1 MLSPAKNLHCGIEA
15 VKHGAD
21 AVYIGAPRFGARVAA
36 GNSWEDLEK
45 LVRFAHLYSAKV
57 HVTLNTILTDAE
69 LEDARN
75 MAWRCYEIGADALIV
90 QDMGLLRADL
100 PPIALHASTQADNRM
115 PEKVKFLQEVGFQ
128 RVILAREL
136 SLSQIKAIRQA
147 SEVEL
152 EAFVHGALCVSY
164 SGQCYM
170 SYAGCGRSAN
180 RGECAQYCRL
190 PYTLKDAEGKVLQ
203 QERHLLSLKDMNRS
217 GSLREMIE
225 AGITSFKIEGR
236 LKEADYV
243 KNITLYYRRKL
254 DALLEGKPEPDGES
268 DVDSDRFARNCS
280 GGISDR
286 NSGVDLDMDS
296 DVDSGKGSGNGTNI
310 FSDGI
315 WAKASA
321 GKVTAFFEPHPE
333 KSFNRGFTEYF
344 LHGRRGDEHQWATPK
359 SMGEPLGKV
368 IGVTPKFFQL
378 QTEKTLHNGDGL
390 CFLDERRQLVG
401 FRLNRVE
408 ANRLFPLEMPDGL
421 QKGVM
426 LYRNEDRLFS
436 KQLEGETAVRKIA
449 VSLLF
454 GETEKG
460 FSLTMTDEEGCRVT
474 REIEIEKQLAQ
485 QPEQAEAQIRR
496 QLSKMGETP
505 FELENV
511 TIQCAKSYFLPV
523 SAINGLRREAA
534 ETLQSLRENRRPHE
548 VRREEKPVTYPLA
561 SVLHS
566 PVASESPVPPCPSKD
581 SAHCQGV
588 EAVHDETSS
597 YPLPSF
603 WDYTAN
609 VMNQAARQFYSEH
622 GVEQIFPALEA
633 CCMGRTAQPLLLM
646 RCKYCIRYAMGK
658 CKRKPEGTALRE
670 PLYMES
676 ADRRYQLQF
685 DCEHCEMK
693 VLEVSF
699 GTPL

>member
-1 MLSPAKNLHCGIEA
+1 MKNIELLSPAKNLHCGIEA

-69 LEDARN
+69 LEEARN
-75 MAWRCYEIGADALIV
+75 MAWRCYEMGVDALII

-147 SEVEL
+147 TEVEL

-190 PYTLKDAEGKVLQ
+190 PYTLRDAEGRVLQ

-254 DALLEGKPEPDGES
+254 DALLEGKPEPDGKNGA
-268 DVDSDRFARNCS
+268 DNCS
-280 GGISDR
+280 DA
-286 NSGVDLDMDS
+286 V
-296 DVDSGKGSGNGTNI
+296 
-310 FSDGI
+310 

-460 FSLTMTDEEGCRVT
+460 FSLTMTDEEGCRV
-474 REIEIEKQLAQ
+474 
-485 QPEQAEAQIRR
+485 
-496 QLSKMGETP
+496 
-505 FELENV
+505 
-511 TIQCAKSYFLPV
+511 
-523 SAINGLRREAA
+523 
-534 ETLQSLRENRRPHE
+534 
-548 VRREEKPVTYPLA
+548 
-561 SVLHS
+561 
-566 PVASESPVPPCPSKD
+566 
-581 SAHCQGV
+581 
-588 EAVHDETSS
+588 
-597 YPLPSF
+597 
-603 WDYTAN
+603 
-609 VMNQAARQFYSEH
+609 
-622 GVEQIFPALEA
+622 
-633 CCMGRTAQPLLLM
+633 
-646 RCKYCIRYAMGK
+646 
-658 CKRKPEGTALRE
+658 
-670 PLYMES
+670 
-676 ADRRYQLQF
+676 
-685 DCEHCEMK
+685 
-693 VLEVSF
+693 
-699 GTPL
+699 